1 MRATFAEGDGG
12 GHGRSGAGLVP
23 RAAAPRA
30 AASRGAAHRRR
41 VGRAPADRR
50 GGQLHHHAAQAP
62 PRLPERGHGPGEV
75 RRLAAGGLAAHRAQ
89 ADPGARIL
97 VRRNVGVSQ
106 SCMVFLRVTVGT
118 AKQAAALPSH
128 ALSDHEVRAHGAVS
142 GAAACLPGA
151 ISRES
156 ARVECKNVCEY
167 QSCMVIFAAWR
178 GGAQLPQLARPIGDD
193 PARWLPPWQPP
204 SEEEPAAGAG
214 ADVGRQSGAM
224 GAFPCNRS
232 CAPLKCR

>member
-1 MRATFAEGDGG
+1 MHDGMRATLVAEGDGG

-30 AASRGAAHRRR
+30 VASRGAAHRRR

-97 VRRNVGVSQ
+97 VRRMQTARMENVCVSQ
-106 SCMVFLRVTVGT
+106 SCMVSSVSPQAPQSKLLLSQATPSPITRFERMARYRVR
-118 AKQAAALPSH
+118 LPVFQ
-128 ALSDHEVRAHGAVS
+128 VR
-142 GAAACLPGA
+142 
-151 ISRES
+151 SRPS
-156 ARVECKNVCEY
+156 A
-167 QSCMVIFAAWR
+167 
-178 GGAQLPQLARPIGDD
+178 
-193 PARWLPPWQPP
+193 
-204 SEEEPAAGAG
+204 
-214 ADVGRQSGAM
+214 
-224 GAFPCNRS
+224 
-232 CAPLKCR
+232 